1 MWQNWRTLAAVRLFK
16 ITRNQPNLSLALE
29 SSKEFD
35 QFEVPDVAAALILL
49 EDLSEPSFITSNSFS
64 QLLDDFELLPP
75 NPSKN
80 SSSPLLLLPVKAF
93 SFLLFDPKEDALRQ
107 SLKCRRS
114 FVLSCAIIA
123 LEINFAWRKYHN
135 LIKVDLIWGEMYL
148 LMTSKS
154 SSMALEEFLDSNP
167 LLARGSSC

>member
-1 MWQNWRTLAAVRLFK
+1 MFPAVRLFT

-107 SLKCRRS
+107 SLKMSKKFR
-114 FVLSCAIIA
+114 LSCAILA
-123 LEINFAWRKYHN
+123 LASILLDENIVT
-135 LIKVDLIWGEMYL
+135 LIKQI
-148 LMTSKS
+148 
-154 SSMALEEFLDSNP
+154 
-167 LLARGSSC
+167 

>member
-1 MWQNWRTLAAVRLFK
+1 MFPAVRLFT

-35 QFEVPDVAAALILL
+35 QFEVPDVAAALNLL
-49 EDLSEPSFITSNSFS
+49 EDRSEPSFITSNSFS

-107 SLKCRRS
+107 SLKMS
-114 FVLSCAIIA
+114 KKFSLSCAILA
-123 LEINFAWRKYHN
+123 LAINFAKGNYYN
-135 LIKVDLIWGEMYL
+135 SKKDLME
-148 LMTSKS
+148 
-154 SSMALEEFLDSNP
+154 
-167 LLARGSSC
+167 